1 MGSSSIDWGN
11 ELLNSVI
18 WILGVFVA
26 ALLGTALIG
35 WVLLRTTV
43 WGRQFRRLAG
53 NYFRPGREPRTW
65 VPLLLALSLLF
76 MTVAGVRMSVLFS
89 YWANDM
95 LTSLQMAD
103 APGFWTTMFLFLPLA
118 GIWIV
123 YQLLNVYATGVLTIK
138 WRIHTNNLM
147 VDDWLRGEAYQRG
160 NYVKGRV
167 DNPDQRIQEDVFS
180 FVSNSIAL
188 VVGAIGSLVS
198 LVSFSIILWQLS
210 GPIPIFG
217 IEIPRAMTFIAYIY
231 VIVASVVAFRIG
243 RPLIRLNFMNELLTG
258 SFRYAL
264 VRLRDA
270 SESVAFYRG
279 AQVERG
285 NLDTRFHAVI
295 GNSWDLLYRGIKF
308 QGTNFVFTQ
317 ASVVLPYLIQGPRVL
332 TGALTLG
339 DFNQTATAFGQV
351 HDALS
356 FFRNAYDEFAS
367 YRAVLNRLTGL
378 LDADAESRAMPRVDL
393 EEGPGLEVHDLT
405 VRRPDAQLLIDDMN
419 LSLGS
424 GDTLLIKGPSGSGKT
439 TLLRSL
445 ADLWPYADGSVSRPL
460 GSGSLF
466 LSQQPY
472 VPLGPLRTALAYP
485 EPPEVID
492 DERAREMLRKVQ
504 LAHLVDQL
512 DEDVDWARRLSPGE
526 QQRLGF
532 ARVLIGRPKVV
543 FLDEATSAVD
553 EGLEHML
560 YELLRT
566 ELPET
571 IVVSVSHRSTLGD
584 FHAGELEL
592 LGGGRWSTTG
602 ALTRP

>member
-1 MGSSSIDWGN
+1 
-11 ELLNSVI
+11 
-18 WILGVFVA
+18 
-26 ALLGTALIG
+26 
-35 WVLLRTTV
+35 
-43 WGRQFRRLAG
+43 
-53 NYFRPGREPRTW
+53 
-65 VPLLLALSLLF
+65 
-76 MTVAGVRMSVLFS
+76 
-89 YWANDM
+89 
-95 LTSLQMAD
+95 
-103 APGFWTTMFLFLPLA
+103 
-118 GIWIV
+118 
-123 YQLLNVYATGVLTIK
+123 
-138 WRIHTNNLM
+138 
-147 VDDWLRGEAYQRG
+147 
-160 NYVKGRV
+160 
-167 DNPDQRIQEDVFS
+167 
-180 FVSNSIAL
+180 
-188 VVGAIGSLVS
+188 
-198 LVSFSIILWQLS
+198 
-210 GPIPIFG
+210 
-217 IEIPRAMTFIAYIY
+217 
-231 VIVASVVAFRIG
+231 
-243 RPLIRLNFMNELLTG
+243 
-258 SFRYAL
+258 
-264 VRLRDA
+264 
-270 SESVAFYRG
+270 VAFYRG
-279 AQVERG
+279 GPVERAT
-285 NLDTRFHAVI
+285 LDNRFAAVI

-492 DERAREMLRKVQ
+492 DDRAREMLRKVQ

-512 DEDVDWARRLSPGE
+512 DDDVDWARRLSPGE

-592 LGGGRWSTTG
+592 LGGGRWSATG

>member
-1 MGSSSIDWGN
+1 VGSSSIDWGN

-18 WILGVFVA
+18 WILGVFVV

-123 YQLLNVYATGVLTIK
+123 YQLLNLYATGVLTIK

-180 FVSNSIAL
+180 FVSNSIGL

-198 LVSFSIILWQLS
+198 LVSFSLILWQLS

-445 ADLWPYADGSVSRPL
+445 ADLWPYADGTVSRPL

-492 DERAREMLRKVQ
+492 DDRAREMLRKVQ
-504 LAHLVDQL
+504 LAHLVDHL
-512 DEDVDWARRLSPGE
+512 DDDVDWARRLSPGE

-532 ARVLIGRPKVV
+532 ARILISRPKVV

-560 YELLRT
+560 YELVRT

-592 LGGGRWSTTG
+592 LGGGRWSATD